1 MTNIDNQL
9 NEQKRKVDFNTF
21 DLSVK
26 ELVSMFNDGIIDIAP
41 EYQRQ
46 FRWKD
51 DRQSNLIESIFLG
64 IPIPSLFMATNTD
77 NTWELIDGVQRLS
90 SIIRF
95 CGDQN
100 VIKKLQETQSEK
112 VTNLKLSE
120 LNKLTTFNNKKFTDL
135 PRAIQLDFLLK
146 PLKVITLSDKSDL
159 NVRFDLFERLNTGGI
174 SLSDQEIRSC
184 IYRGK
189 FNDFIKDLSGYDNFK
204 KTVILTKSMEMD
216 GTREEFVLRFFA
228 FLNNYKNFDHS
239 VVDFL
244 NNYMLFASKSGNFD
258 YSKNEILFKKVF
270 DELSKIPNGISRK
283 QKTTPV
289 NLFEGVAVGA
299 GLAFKEKKSINLKN
313 VSQWMISDELR
324 KFTTGATNTK
334 TKVKGRIEFCKE
346 KFIS

>member
-1 MTNIDNQL
+1 MINFDAEL
-9 NEQKRKVDFNTF
+9 NDQKRKVDFNTY

-51 DRQSNLIESIFLG
+51 DRQSNLIESVFLG
-64 IPIPSLFMATNTD
+64 IPIPSLFMATNPD

-95 CGDQN
+95 CGDKN
-100 VIKKLQETQSEK
+100 ALDKLQRNQSGI
-112 VTNLKLSE
+112 VSNLKLTE
-120 LNKLTTFNNKKFTDL
+120 LNKLTSFNYKSFSDL
-135 PRAIQLDFLLK
+135 PRSIQLDFLLK

-159 NVRFDLFERLNTGGI
+159 NVRFDLFERLNTGGV
-174 SLSDQEIRSC
+174 SLTDQEIRSC
-184 IYRGK
+184 IYRGP
-189 FNDFIKDLSGYDNFK
+189 FNDFLKSLASYENFK
-204 KTVILTKSMEMD
+204 KTVLLTKAMEMD
-216 GTREEFVLRFFA
+216 GTREEFILRFFA

-244 NNYMLFASKSGNFD
+244 NSYMMYATKAGNFNFLE
-258 YSKNEILFKKVF
+258 NENLFKKVF
-270 DELSKIPNGISRK
+270 DELSKIPSGISRK

-289 NLFEGVAVGA
+289 NLFEGIAVGA
-299 GLAFKEKKSINLKN
+299 GLAYKEKGTINLDK
-313 VSQWMISDELR
+313 VSDWMVADELR

-334 TKVKGRIEFCKE
+334 SKVKGRIEYCKD
-346 KFIS
+346 KFSI